1 MPAIQPPTGPIE
13 ISDPNNVPE
22 LFVNGPF
29 NVMNVGGMVLP
40 YPHGSTTKAQRS
52 FQSAQRLS
60 FKLR

>member
-29 NVMNVGGMVLP
+29 NVMNVGGMVYLTLTAARP
-40 YPHGSTTKAQRS
+40 KPNDLFKAHN
-52 FQSAQRLS
+52 A
-60 FKLR
+60 